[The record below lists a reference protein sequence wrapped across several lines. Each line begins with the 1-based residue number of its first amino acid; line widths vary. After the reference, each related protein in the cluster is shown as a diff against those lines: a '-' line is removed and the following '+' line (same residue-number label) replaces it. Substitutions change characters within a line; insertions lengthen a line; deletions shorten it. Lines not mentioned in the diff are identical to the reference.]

1 MKLVL
6 IGGGRIPGWNF
17 DTKDDKQDLYETE
30 KIDKKIV
37 ELSNK
42 KSPKLLFI
50 GTAKKDNIIYYRAI
64 EKVYTKLG
72 CTVDMLDTI
81 KEDISKE
88 YLIDKVL
95 NADIIYIGG
104 GNTRFMLNCWEEIR
118 IK

>member
-1 MKLVL
+1 
-6 IGGGRIPGWNF
+6 
-17 DTKDDKQDLYETE
+17 
-30 KIDKKIV
+30 
-37 ELSNK
+37 
-42 KSPKLLFI
+42 
-50 GTAKKDNIIYYRAI
+50 
-64 EKVYTKLG
+64 
-72 CTVDMLDTI
+72 MLDTI

>member
-6 IGGGRIPGWNF
+6 IGGGQIPGWNF
-17 DTKDDKQDLYETE
+17 DTKDDNQDLYETE

-50 GTAKKDNIIYYRAI
+50 GTAKKDNIIYYRAR

-72 CTVDMLDTI
+72 CTVEMLDTI